1 MNDLDYNDLSSPSAE
16 SGVIATLLFQPGYL
30 FHAEQLL
37 PSDFADPNNAAIM
50 WGISELAHNGV
61 QSIDEFQL
69 TNILN
74 SNKAAEN
81 NIRKISSQDI
91 KTIFELAGY
100 AARHSIEEFLTL
112 VHDIEGYKTKRE
124 LYRSA
129 QRLQSACLSGTVD
142 ADGLESMLYSM
153 VDNHNVLN
161 NRNKPIEIFGK
172 KMDILWDEQ
181 VKRQQGLIK
190 SIPMHIGVLNDFT
203 TLEAGELVLIGAPA
217 KAGKSAFLLSATLDM
232 LSRNMSVLYIDSE
245 LDDRIFLLRMIA
257 NLAHVEFKK
266 VKDGL
271 FNEEERRRINEAKEW
286 LRDKKLYHVYIPV
299 FSEAEIM
306 STFRRVNCIDKVECL
321 VVDYIKMAD
330 PSVVDAFSSSYK
342 LAGIVNTIKNRIA
355 GEFEIP
361 VLGAVQTTN
370 SGDVA
375 LSKGVVRYCSTLFTL
390 RRKTQEEIAS
400 DGGKEFGNTY
410 CTCQFNRNGKQ
421 QDSGDAVSIQ
431 FDGDFCSYHD
441 AEKQPVIESPY

>member
-1 MNDLDYNDLSSPSAE
+1 MDYNDLSSPSAE
-16 SGVIATLLFQPGYL
+16 SGVIATLLFQPSFL

-50 WGISELAHNGV
+50 WGISELAHSGV

-69 TNILN
+69 INILN

-81 NIRKISSQDI
+81 NIRKISNQDI
-91 KTIFELAGY
+91 RSLFELAGY
-100 AARHSIEEFLTL
+100 ATRNSVEEFLTL
-112 VHDIEGYKTKRE
+112 VRDIEGYKTKRE
-124 LYRSA
+124 LYKSA
-129 QRLQSACLSGTVD
+129 QRLQSACLSGSVD
-142 ADGLESMLYSM
+142 ADGLESMLYNI
-153 VDNHNVLN
+153 VDNHNLLN
-161 NRNKPIEIFGK
+161 NRNKPVETFGK
-172 KMDILWDEQ
+172 KMDLLWDEQ

-190 SIPMHIGVLNDFT
+190 SIPMHIEALNDFT

-217 KAGKSAFLLSATLDM
+217 KAGKSAFLLSATIDM
-232 LSRNMSVLYIDSE
+232 LNRNISVLYIDSE

-257 NLAHVEFKK
+257 NVAHVQFKK
-266 VKDGL
+266 VKDGTY
-271 FNEEERRRINEAKEW
+271 NEDERRRIVHAKEW

-330 PSVVDAFSSSYK
+330 PSVVDAFASSYK

-355 GEFEIP
+355 GEYEIP
-361 VLGAVQTTN
+361 VLGAVQTTSN
-370 SGDVA
+370 GDVA

-390 RRKTQEEIAS
+390 RRKTQDEIS
-400 DGGKEFGNTY
+400 NDGGPAYGNTY
-410 CTCQFNRNGKQ
+410 CSCQFNRNGKQ
-421 QDSGDAVSIQ
+421 QDSRDDAVSIQ
-431 FDGDFCSYHD
+431 FDGDYCWYYD
-441 AEKQPVIESPY
+441 AEKQPVSESPY